1 MSKGKGSGNK
11 VFIVARYEFLNTVKK
26 KVFLLTVLFLPLLI
40 VVPIFLSA
48 TFLPNAMNGQGQS
61 TGFVDDTGLLMAS
74 KGYVKYPDIEQ
85 AKAALLKGN
94 ISAFFVVSDDYLST
108 GNITRY
114 SKGLS
119 PNAGTGLDAF
129 LTDNLLR
136 YAQVNDTVAKRISQ
150 PSLVVVVSL
159 DDKGNVKEGGGDLT
173 SFLQPYILS
182 ILLFLC
188 IMTSSSYL
196 MQGIGE
202 EKENR
207 TGELL
212 LSSISADELLKG
224 KIFGYGAVGLLQV
237 GIWIAVGL
245 LVLTASQFAPLLA
258 GVKITWIMGLAVVY
272 FVLGYALFAA
282 SIACAAAISPTA
294 KEAQQT
300 SSIFTML
307 AALPMIFSQFIMF
320 SPDSDIAKALTFFP
334 YTAPVVTMMR
344 ISLVEI
350 PLQEIAASIVILM
363 VSIFLVM
370 KLAGKIFRMGMLLQG
385 KKPGLREIIRFAREK

>member
-1 MSKGKGSGNK
+1 MSKDKGSGNK

-48 TFLPNAMNGQGQS
+48 TFLPNAMNGAGQS

-74 KGYVKYPDIEQ
+74 KGYVKYPGIEQ
-85 AKAALLKGN
+85 AKAALLNGN
-94 ISAFFVVSDDYLST
+94 ISAFFVVSDDYLAT

-129 LTDNLLR
+129 LTENLLR
-136 YAQVNDTVAKRISQ
+136 YAQVNDSVAKRITQ
-150 PSLVVVVSL
+150 PSLVSVVSL
-159 DDKGNVKEGGGDLT
+159 DDKGNPKEGGGDLT

-245 LVLTASQFAPLLA
+245 LALTASQFAPLLA
-258 GVKITWIMGLAVVY
+258 GIKITWIMGLAVVY

-350 PLQEIAASIVILM
+350 PLQEIAASIVILL